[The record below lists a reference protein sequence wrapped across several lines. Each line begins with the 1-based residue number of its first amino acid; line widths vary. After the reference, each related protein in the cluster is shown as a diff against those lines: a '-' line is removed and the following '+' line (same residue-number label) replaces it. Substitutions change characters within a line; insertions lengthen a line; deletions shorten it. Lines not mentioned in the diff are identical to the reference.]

1 MNASG
6 RGSGPLRIAGL
17 ISGGGST
24 IANIVEH
31 IRNGQLAAEVVL
43 TICSNSRAGGIE
55 RMRGLGLDVEIVAR
69 KQFDSTEAFSD
80 KVFSLVRDAKVDL
93 ICLGG
98 FLSLLRI
105 PDDYTHR
112 MMNIHPALLPSFGGQ
127 GMYGHY
133 VHEAV
138 LAAGCKVS
146 GCTVHF
152 ADNEYDRG
160 PIIVQRT
167 CAVEEDDTPD
177 TLADRVMAEERIA
190 YPEAINL
197 FAADR
202 LRVEDHRVSV
212 LPSA

>member
-6 RGSGPLRIAGL
+6 RGPRPLRIAGL

-24 IANIVEH
+24 IANIVQY
-31 IRNGQLAAEVVL
+31 IGDGQFAAEVVL
-43 TICSNSRAGGIE
+43 TICSNSHAGGIE
-55 RMRGLGLDVEIVAR
+55 RMRGLGVDVEIVAR

-80 KVFSLVRDAKVDL
+80 TVFSLVRDAKADL

-112 MMNIHPALLPSFGGQ
+112 VMNIHPALLPSFGGH
-127 GMYGHY
+127 GMYGHH

-152 ADNEYDRG
+152 ADNEYDCG

-167 CAVEEDDTPD
+167 CAVEEDDTLD

-202 LRVEDHRVSV
+202 LRVEDQRVRV
-212 LPSA
+212 LPA

>member
-6 RGSGPLRIAGL
+6 RGPGPLRIAGL

-24 IANIVEH
+24 IANIVQY
-31 IRNGQLAAEVVL
+31 IGDGQFAAEVVL
-43 TICSNSRAGGIE
+43 TICSNSHAGGIE
-55 RMRGLGLDVEIVAR
+55 RMRGLGVDVEIVAR

-80 KVFSLVRDAKVDL
+80 TVFSLVRDAKADL

-112 MMNIHPALLPSFGGQ
+112 VMNIHPALLPSFGGH
-127 GMYGHY
+127 GIYGHH

-152 ADNEYDRG
+152 ADNEYDCG

-167 CAVEEDDTPD
+167 CAVEEDDTLD

-202 LRVEDHRVSV
+202 LRVEDQRVRV
-212 LPSA
+212 LPA

>member
-6 RGSGPLRIAGL
+6 RGPRPLRIAGL

-24 IANIVEH
+24 IANIVQY
-31 IRNGQLAAEVVL
+31 IGDGQFAAEVVL
-43 TICSNSRAGGIE
+43 TICSNSHAGGIE
-55 RMRGLGLDVEIVAR
+55 RMRGLGVDVEIVAR

-80 KVFSLVRDAKVDL
+80 KVFSLVRDAKADL

-112 MMNIHPALLPSFGGQ
+112 VMNIHPALLPSFGGH
-127 GMYGHY
+127 GMYGHH

-152 ADNEYDRG
+152 ADNEYDCG

-167 CAVEEDDTPD
+167 CAVEEDDTLD

-202 LRVEDHRVSV
+202 LRVEDQRVRV
-212 LPSA
+212 LPA